1 MSYILKSIHICQNL
15 GNVFQISV
23 LQKLHEIRL
32 NKTENTKSQASKGT
46 RLNGQASKRK
56 RINSKRIFNF

>member
-1 MSYILKSIHICQNL
+1 VSYKLKSIYICQNL

-32 NKTENTKSQASKGT
+32 YKTENTKSQASKGT
-46 RLNGQASKRK
+46 RLNSQASKGTRLNSN
-56 RINSKRIFNF
+56 RIYNY